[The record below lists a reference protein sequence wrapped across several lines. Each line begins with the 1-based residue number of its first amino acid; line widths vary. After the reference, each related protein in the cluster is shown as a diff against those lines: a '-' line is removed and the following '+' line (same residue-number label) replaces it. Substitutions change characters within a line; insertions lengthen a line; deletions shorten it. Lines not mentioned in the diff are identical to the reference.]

1 MILDTGLGR
10 KVVTRGE
17 ALLAA
22 YLAGAARTEGGGSPS
37 PGNPD
42 SLARSIAGEG
52 WAEGEEVSL
61 RRYSGSLARDETMS
75 STFWGRL
82 ASHGDCGLSVL
93 LGPSAHR
100 AEMRRGSE
108 GDV

>member
-10 KVVTRGE
+10 KAVTRGE

-22 YLAGAARTEGGGSPS
+22 SLAGAARTEGGGGSPS

-42 SLARSIAGEG
+42 FLARSIAGEG

-61 RRYSGSLARDETMS
+61 RRYSGSMA
-75 STFWGRL
+75 
-82 ASHGDCGLSVL
+82 
-93 LGPSAHR
+93 
-100 AEMRRGSE
+100 
-108 GDV
+108 